1 MKNQGFNFIPHGQKS
16 LFLQRRYRQSSAF
29 SRLLAALFLTSNVS
43 LLLPISVNAGIS
55 TPVKS
60 SANLL
65 LAQAPATGTVI
76 FVNPSTGN
84 DAATNGSEA
93 APYKTIS
100 FALRQARA
108 GSIIQLAPGNYDSS
122 NGEQFPLNIP
132 ANVTLR
138 GDESSKGQGIQITGG
153 GGYTSR
159 TFAAQNITILANNGV
174 TITGVTVTNP
184 NQRGTAVWVESTNPT
199 ITNNTFTNSVRDG
212 VFVTG
217 TGNPR
222 VENNLFTLNQGNG
235 ISIAK
240 EARGEVRN
248 NVFQNTGFGIAVSE
262 NAAPLISNNQII
274 GNNGGVVI
282 TGAGKPVLRNNVIQ
296 DSRDHGVVAITNGEP
311 DLGTEASPGNNLI
324 RNNGRQDPKKYFD
337 ILNATRDRTI
347 IAVGNDVDPSRI
359 SGKVELVVAK
369 VEPPPPPGGG
379 GTTAFRDVPANF
391 WAKSY
396 IDALAARDIIAGFP
410 GNEYR
415 PNEPVTRAQ
424 FAAIINKA
432 FNPPARR
439 EAINFRDVPTSF
451 WGFQAIQTASR
462 GGFLSGYPN
471 GTFQPQQQIE
481 RVQALVS
488 LANGLGLTT
497 TGTNVLSFYSDA
509 NSIPDYARNAIA
521 AATSRSIVVNF
532 PSVRQLNPRRP
543 ATRAEVAAFVYQ
555 AMVNAGSAPAISSPF
570 IVNVSQ

>member
-1 MKNQGFNFIPHGQKS
+1 MKNQGFNFISNGQKS
-16 LFLQRRYRQSSAF
+16 LFLRRRYRQSSAF

-43 LLLPISVNAGIS
+43 LLLPISVNAEIS
-55 TPVKS
+55 TPVKL

-65 LAQAPATGTVI
+65 LAQVPATGTVI

-84 DAATNGSEA
+84 DVATNGSEA

-100 FALRQARA
+100 FALRQAKA
-108 GSIIQLAPGNYDSS
+108 GNIIQLAPGNYDSS
-122 NGEQFPLNIP
+122 NGEQFPLIVP

-138 GDESSKGQGIQITGG
+138 GDEGSKGQGIQITGG

-159 TFAAQNITILANNGV
+159 TFAAQNISILGNNNA
-174 TITGVTVTNP
+174 TITGLTVTNP

-217 TGNPR
+217 TGNPK

-240 EARGEVRN
+240 EAKGEVRN

-282 TGAGKPVLRNNVIQ
+282 TGSGKPVLRNNVIQ
-296 DSRDHGVVAITNGEP
+296 DSRDHGIVAITSGEP

-324 RNNGRQDPKKYFD
+324 RNNGRQDPKKYYD

-347 IAVGNDVDPSRI
+347 IAVGNDVDPGRI

-369 VEPPPPPGGG
+369 VEPPPGGE
-379 GTTAFRDVPANF
+379 TTFRDVPANF

-396 IDALAARDIIAGFP
+396 IDALATRDIIAGFP
-410 GNEYR
+410 GGEFR

-432 FNPPARR
+432 FNPPAKR

-462 GGFLSGYPN
+462 GGFLAGYPN
-471 GTFQPQQQIE
+471 GTFLPQQQIE

-488 LANGLGLTT
+488 LANGLGLTA

-509 NSIPDYARNAIA
+509 NSIPSYATNAIA
-521 AATSRSIVVNF
+521 AATSRSVVVNF
-532 PSVRQLNPRRP
+532 PTVRQLNPRRA

-555 AMVNAGSAPAISSPF
+555 AMVNAGSAPAVSSPY

>member
-16 LFLQRRYRQSSAF
+16 LFLYRRYRQSSAF
-29 SRLLAALFLTSNVS
+29 SRLLAAFFLTSNVS
-43 LLLPISVNAGIS
+43 LLLPISANAEIS
-55 TPVKS
+55 TPVKL

-65 LAQAPATGTVI
+65 LAQVPATGTVI

-84 DAATNGSEA
+84 DVATNGSEA

-100 FALRQARA
+100 FALKQAKA
-108 GSIIQLAPGNYDSS
+108 GNIIQLAPGNYDSS

-262 NAAPLISNNQII
+262 NAAPLITNNQII

-296 DSRDHGVVAITNGEP
+296 DSRDHGVVAITSGEP

-369 VEPPPPPGGG
+369 VEPPTPPPGG

-391 WAKSY
+391 WAKSF

-432 FNPPARR
+432 FNPPAKR

-497 TGTNVLSFYSDA
+497 SGTNVLSFYSDA

-532 PSVRQLNPRRP
+532 PTVRQLNPRRP

-570 IVNVSQ
+570 IVNASQ

>member
-296 DSRDHGVVAITNGEP
+296 DSRDHGVVAITSGEP

-369 VEPPPPPGGG
+369 VEPPPPGGG

-532 PSVRQLNPRRP
+532 PTVRQLNPRRP

-570 IVNVSQ
+570 IVNASQ

>member
-29 SRLLAALFLTSNVS
+29 SHLLAALFLTSNVS

-262 NAAPLISNNQII
+262 NAAPLITNNQII

-296 DSRDHGVVAITNGEP
+296 DSRDHGVVAITSGEP

-369 VEPPPPPGGG
+369 VEPPTPPGG

-391 WAKSY
+391 WAKSF

-432 FNPPARR
+432 FNPPAKR

-532 PSVRQLNPRRP
+532 PTVRQLNPRRP

-570 IVNVSQ
+570 IVNASQ